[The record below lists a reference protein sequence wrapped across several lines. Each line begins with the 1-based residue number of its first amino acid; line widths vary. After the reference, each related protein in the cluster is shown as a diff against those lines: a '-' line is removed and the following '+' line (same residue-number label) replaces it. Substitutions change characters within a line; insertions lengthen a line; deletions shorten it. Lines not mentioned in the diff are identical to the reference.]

1 MNRYT
6 WRTGL
11 LEAVMIIVAL
21 LFVFPLWL
29 LVSVGFRSSTDVT
42 ANPLAPPGSLYLDNF
57 ANAWN
62 QGNLGPA
69 FLNSILI
76 TAVAVGLLVV
86 LGATGSYY
94 FARARGRAGRRWF
107 AVVAAGM
114 MVPFQIGVLPLYRLI
129 TELGLSGNPVSVIIF
144 NAGIQLPLTVVVY
157 SGFIRQIPIE
167 YEEAARVDGA
177 SPFQTF
183 RRVIAPLL
191 LPVTGTVIILD
202 GVAIWNEF
210 FTPLLYLGGT
220 PNVTVPVQIYGFVG
234 EYSSDW
240 GQIFAGLLMASL
252 PVLIVFFAF
261 QRYMLRSFG
270 SGLKG

>member
-29 LVSVGFRSSTDVT
+29 LISVGFRSSTDVT

-62 QGNLGPA
+62 QGDLGPA

-76 TAVAVGLLVV
+76 TVVAVGLLVV

-94 FARARGRAGRRWF
+94 FARAGGRAGRRWF

-129 TELGLSGNPVSVIIF
+129 SELGLSGNPVSVIIF

-261 QRYMLRSFG
+261 QRYMIRSFG